1 MSAPVTSTATAAVDA
16 REDANLTVAYAD
28 VKAEMARTDNKVALL
43 LAFDGAVM
51 AGLWTAGTGLSLPVV
66 AVVVGGVAVVL
77 LLASV
82 GVLLA
87 AVRPRL
93 GGTDHCSFPY
103 WAGLTAEELRADM
116 RQDRRPAAI
125 VTLSRIAV
133 AKFERLQTA
142 VDLIRYAAIPLVI
155 AAGIAIGGAL

>member
-1 MSAPVTSTATAAVDA
+1 MSTSETSAAAASVA
-16 REDANLTVAYAD
+16 RVDANLTSAYAD

-43 LAFDGAVM
+43 LAFDGAAL
-51 AGLWTAGTGLSLPVV
+51 AGLWTAGTGLSLPV
-66 AVVVGGVAVVL
+66 AALVVGGVAVVL
-77 LLASV
+77 LLASAS
-82 GVLLA
+82 VLLA

-103 WAGLTAEELRADM
+103 WAGLTAEELLADM
-116 RQDRRPAAI
+116 RQDRRPAAV

-133 AKFERLQTA
+133 TKFERLQVA

-155 AAGIAIGGAL
+155 AAGIAIGGAV

>member
-1 MSAPVTSTATAAVDA
+1 MSAPGTSTATAMDA
-16 REDANLTVAYAD
+16 RVDANLTAAYAD

-51 AGLWTAGTGLSLPVV
+51 AGLWTAGTGLSLPV
-66 AVVVGGVAVVL
+66 AALVVGGVAVAL
-77 LLASV
+77 LLASI

-93 GGTDHCSFPY
+93 GGTDRCSFPY

-133 AKFERLQTA
+133 AKFERLQLA
-142 VDLIRYAAIPLVI
+142 VDLIRYASIPLVI
-155 AAGIAIGGAL
+155 AAGTAIGGAL